1 MRVRMLVDASGT
13 RNGQPWP
20 ARGEEIDLPDG
31 EAVGYC
37 QAGLCEP
44 VADTGR
50 VETATAPAPET
61 REDASSAGNSKGTSA
76 RGSKSGSSRS
86 SGKTGSGTSS
96 GS

>member
-1 MRVRMLVDASGT
+1 MKVRMLVDASGA
-13 RNGQPWP
+13 RNGELWP
-20 ARGEEIDLPDG
+20 PRGSTLDLPDG
-31 EAVGYC
+31 EAASYC
-37 QAGLCEP
+37 AAGICEP